1 MRAERENFWVLKCII
16 VLKHEDLCMFL
27 HINEQDDMFIY
38 RYMLLY
44 LKIDVDLFDS
54 ETITLSTALTTIN
67 EHKLDPHTH
76 TPSAMI

>member
-1 MRAERENFWVLKCII
+1 MHF

-27 HINEQDDMFIY
+27 HINELDDMSIY

-54 ETITLSTALTTIN
+54 ETITLSTALTIN
-67 EHKLDPHTH
+67 EHKLD